1 MKKVLLFLAHG
12 VEPFEAAAFTDV
24 LGWASEHGNE
34 KIKVITAGIRRK
46 IVSTFGININPDK
59 LLKEVKLSDFDAL
72 AIPGGFEKFGY
83 YEDAFSEEF
92 LEVIRLFNQKKK
104 IIATICTG
112 ALPVGK
118 SGVLAGRKAT
128 TYHLSGGKRRRQLKK
143 MGANVQNKRL
153 VIDKNII
160 TSTSPETAV
169 DVAFTL
175 LAQLTN
181 SKNVAKI
188 RKLMG
193 YEKSR

>member
-1 MKKVLLFLAHG
+1 MKKVLLFLSNG

-34 KIKVITAGIRRK
+34 KIKVVTAGLRQK
-46 IVSTFGININPDK
+46 IVSTFGVKITPDK
-59 LLKEVKLSDFDAL
+59 LLKEIKLSDFDAL

-83 YEDAFSEEF
+83 YEDAFVEEF
-92 LEVIRLFNQKKK
+92 LEAIRFFNQKKK

-118 SGVLAGRKAT
+118 SGVLSGRKAT
-128 TYHLSGGKRRRQLKK
+128 TYHLSGDKRRRQLKR
-143 MGANVQNKRL
+143 MGVNVQDKRL
-153 VIDKNII
+153 VVDKKII

-175 LAQLTN
+175 LTKLTSAQN
-181 SKNVAKI
+181 SAKI

-193 YEKSR
+193 YV